1 MSRSGAGAY
10 AKASSFVDKGCALQ
24 AFCVAWTLLSSGASG
39 SNANNTVRHSLRVAA
54 ERLDSA
60 REERVVNV
68 AAAHQAGLSVRQIAA
83 AVRLSP
89 ARVHQLL
96 HEPVSLSAVRATTM
110 RWDRST
116 TQADAGSRVRL
127 GRIAALLRE
136 CTEWLDRLD
145 HEEFVAVN
153 LREAADPQTE
163 YVPADRAQVHQVLQE
178 IAREIEGLATG
189 SAPADDE
196 PGGSRRERLASL
208 LTKPARLSPH
218 EERAQLRRQFGL
230 EP

>member
-1 MSRSGAGAY
+1 MDAPEQWRER
-10 AKASSFVDKGCALQ
+10 FQ
-24 AFCVAWTLLSSGASG
+24 REQH
-39 SNANNTVRHSLRVAA
+39 VRYSLRVAA

-60 REERVVNV
+60 EEERVVNL

-96 HEPVSLSAVRATTM
+96 HEPVSSAAVRATTM
-110 RWDRST
+110 RWDSAA
-116 TQADAGSRVRL
+116 TQTAAGSGAPL
-127 GRIAALLRE
+127 AGIAALVRE

-145 HEEFVAVN
+145 REEFVSVN
-153 LREAADPQTE
+153 LHEATDPQTE
-163 YVPADRAQVHQVLQE
+163 YVAADRAQVRQVLRE
-178 IAREIEGLATG
+178 IAREIEGLAAG
-189 SAPADDE
+189 STPASAE
-196 PGGSRRERLASL
+196 PVASRRQRLASL
-208 LTKPARLSPH
+208 LPKPARLSPH